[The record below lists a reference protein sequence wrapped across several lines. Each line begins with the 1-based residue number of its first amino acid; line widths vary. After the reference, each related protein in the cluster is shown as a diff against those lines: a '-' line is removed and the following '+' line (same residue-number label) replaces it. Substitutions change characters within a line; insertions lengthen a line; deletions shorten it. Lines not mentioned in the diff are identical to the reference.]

1 MIVSSFYE
9 KADLEHWLK
18 PEIKE
23 NDYKD
28 LLEDTWD
35 VLVNK
40 GLSFMVNDK
49 NGKPIAIA
57 LNVDVRDEA
66 DITIQAENA
75 LVIIFEFLEHVEGA
89 VRYWENLSNLCMF
102 TILVSISN
110 AF

>member
-18 PEIKE
+18 PEIRE

-49 NGKPIAIA
+49 NGKSIAIA

-66 DITIQAENA
+66 DITIQAENP

-89 VRYWENLSNLCMF
+89 VRYCEDL
-102 TILVSISN
+102 TIYTYWNIIC
-110 AF
+110 